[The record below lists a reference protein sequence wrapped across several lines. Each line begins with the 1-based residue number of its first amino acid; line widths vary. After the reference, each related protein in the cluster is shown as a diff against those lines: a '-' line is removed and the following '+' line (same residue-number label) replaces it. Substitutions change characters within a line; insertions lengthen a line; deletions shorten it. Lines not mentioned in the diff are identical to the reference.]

1 MLEAAAN
8 QKDLGVI
15 VSDDLTPGTHISHI
29 TKKCNQRIG
38 LIKRCFTNLS
48 ANKVEILYQSLIRPV
63 LVYGSPVWSPWYKK
77 DITGLEKVQGRCL
90 KLSSDPISLPELITR
105 RQEQDMCEVYKFMH
119 GLYKTSYDN
128 YFQKPFRT
136 HRGHSLKLFKP
147 QCKTN
152 VLQNFFSQRV
162 IDMCNS
168 LPEEVVSAPSLDSFK
183 KNLRSLPNGKEGWI
197 IQVSKYPR
205 ASQKG

>member
-1 MLEAAAN
+1 M
-8 QKDLGVI
+8 
-15 VSDDLTPGTHISHI
+15 
-29 TKKCNQRIG
+29 
-38 LIKRCFTNLS
+38 
-48 ANKVEILYQSLIRPV
+48 
-63 LVYGSPVWSPWYKK
+63 WSPWYKK
-77 DITGLEKVQGRCL
+77 DITELEKVQSRPVSKT
-90 KLSSDPISLPELITR
+90 KLRPYISLPELITR

-152 VLQNFFSQRV
+152 VRQNFFSQRM
-162 IDMCNS
+162 IDMWNS

-183 KNLRSLPNGKEGWI
+183 NNLRSLPNDKEG
-197 IQVSKYPR
+197 
-205 ASQKG
+205 